1 MDTVILRELRY
12 DLVVGLD
19 AWQRPGKPQPV
30 VLTITIQP
38 SSSFEAAALQDDVSL
53 TLDYGKLYK
62 KVDARVKDRQYA
74 NVQAL
79 MLDLASA
86 IDSNSYRLLSVDIV
100 LPKALL
106 RVRDGLAYR
115 LRIDRSSS
123 PSATNTVD
131 AATWSLTINKI
142 TCVCIVGVNP
152 HERQHKQTLFLDLA
166 LSANQVLDP
175 SIDVTAVSDAEL
187 HDMVAKLVDRVEGSS
202 YLTLEALATAVAQ
215 LVTVEHGH
223 STVSVTVEKPNA
235 IATIGASVIQITR
248 SRSFFEDNKD
258 FWKVKQA

>member
-30 VLTITIQP
+30 VFSITIQP
-38 SSSFEAAALQDDVSL
+38 SSSFEAAALKDDVSL

-62 KVDARVKDRQYA
+62 KVEARIKNKQYA

-79 MLDLASA
+79 MLDLAGA
-86 IDSNSYRLLSVDIV
+86 IETNSYRLLHVDIV

-115 LRIDRSSS
+115 LH
-123 PSATNTVD
+123 TLG

-166 LSANQVLDP
+166 LGADQPLDP
-175 SIDVTAVSDAEL
+175 SIDVTAVSDAGL

-223 STVSVTVEKPNA
+223 DVVTVTVEKPNA

-248 SRSFFEDNKD
+248 PRSFFGDKD
-258 FWKVKQA
+258 FWKIKRA